1 MLYYF
6 DIKENFMK
14 IFALVLFSLLLA
26 GCGGD
31 NNTNEAAA
39 QSAEKRSDDLAT
51 RSKDRAND
59 AVAALAA
66 SADKTS
72 QSIEN
77 ETDNGSKETE
87 GETEDTT
94 STDDEAS
101 DLADLE

>member
-1 MLYYF
+1 VLYYF
-6 DIKENFMK
+6 DVKENFMK

-31 NNTNEAAA
+31 NNNNNNNNEAAA
-39 QSAEKRSDDLAT
+39 QNTEKRSDDLAT

-59 AVAALAA
+59 AVAALAV

-77 ETDNGSKETE
+77 ETDNGSEETE

-94 STDDEAS
+94 STDDEA
-101 DLADLE
+101 E